1 MPTRQGSRRFLWWL
15 ALSTAALAI
24 GLAAIGVVFLRQAQS
39 IEATAR
45 LQTDSVTAMTFQFE
59 REFLRLRSE
68 IDQALLAGQQ
78 ADWDNVVLRYE
89 IFLSRAE
96 LLRNNPSTAK
106 LNARPEYVGFLPTL
120 DQWVRK
126 ADPILTDPEARR
138 GDVPALAKALH
149 EMGPDIQ
156 ALSFAANSV
165 ISDLIAHQ
173 VDAVRSQSRL
183 ILGLI
188 VAQMAGLAIAV
199 TALLMRQKRQV
210 QERVA
215 LEQLNRELEAAKTAA
230 ESANRGKSQ
239 FLANM
244 SHELRT
250 PFNGM
255 LGMMGMLEDSPLTP
269 QQRDHI
275 QTAKDSAQHLLTLL
289 NDILDMSALDAG
301 GLKIDTE
308 ATDMQRLLADVVT
321 LMRGQ
326 AERKGL
332 VLKTEGLENTPV
344 WVRLDPTRVKQVLF
358 NLLSNA
364 IKFTEK
370 GEVHLIARGVS
381 KATEVDW
388 TFEIRDTGI
397 GMDAGTLGQLF
408 QRFHQVDGAI
418 TRRFGGTGL
427 GLEIS
432 RSLARMMGGDLTA
445 QSVWGQGSTFT
456 FHLPTPPAPAPVS
469 GESATLVET
478 PLESATANRS
488 LSVLVAEDHPVNR
501 KFMGLLLEKLGHRV
515 TFAHDGVQALEQ
527 ARQHDFDIVLM
538 DIHMPEMDGLTSTQ
552 HIRALPH
559 PRARVPIVALTA
571 DVMNEAEAKAYAAGV
586 NEFLSKPVQRS
597 QLEAALR
604 RWTLTTPTPGAEAGT
619 PPSP

>member
-1 MPTRQGSRRFLWWL
+1 MAIRQGSRRFLLWL
-15 ALSTAALAI
+15 VLSTAVLAI

-39 IEATAR
+39 IETTAR

-59 REFLRLRSE
+59 REFLRLRGE
-68 IDQALLAGQQ
+68 IDQALLAGSQ
-78 ADWDNVVLRYE
+78 ANWDGVVLRYE

-106 LNARPEYVGFLPTL
+106 LNARPEYVGFMPTL
-120 DQWVRK
+120 DQWVRM
-126 ADPILTDPEARR
+126 ADPILTAPAERLA
-138 GDVPALAKALH
+138 DVPAVAKTLH
-149 EMGPDIQ
+149 DMGPDVQ

-165 ISDLIAHQ
+165 ISDLITRQ
-173 VDAVRSQSRL
+173 VEAVRSQSQL

-188 VAQMAGLAIAV
+188 VAQMAGLAVAV
-199 TALLMRQKRQV
+199 TALLVRQKRQL
-210 QERVA
+210 QERAA
-215 LEQLNRELEAAKTAA
+215 LEQLNRELEIAKTTA
-230 ESANRGKSQ
+230 ETANRGKSQ

-301 GLKIDTE
+301 GLKIDAE
-308 ATDMQRLLADVVT
+308 AIDMRRLLSDVET

-332 VLKTEGLENTPV
+332 LFKTAGVELAPT
-344 WVRLDPTRVKQVLF
+344 WVQADPTRVKQILF

-370 GEVHLIARGVS
+370 GEVHLDVGLKTQGDMVL
-381 KATEVDW
+381 W
-388 TFEIRDTGI
+388 TFVIRDTGI
-397 GMDAGTLGQLF
+397 GMSTDTMGQLF

-432 RSLARMMGGDLTA
+432 RSLARMMGGELEA
-445 QSVWGQGSTFT
+445 ESEWGHGSCFTFT
-456 FHLPTPPAPAPVS
+456 LPTQTASAPKHTEAPADNGA
-469 GESATLVET
+469 GETEQIPRA
-478 PLESATANRS
+478 
-488 LSVLVAEDHPVNR
+488 LSILVAEDHPVNR
-501 KFMGLLLEKLGHRV
+501 KFIGLLLEKLGHQV
-515 TFAHDGVQALEQ
+515 TFAHDGVQALEH
-527 ARQHDFDIVLM
+527 ASQHDFDIVLM

-552 HIRALPH
+552 RIRALPG
-559 PRARVPIVALTA
+559 PRAQVPIVALTA
-571 DVMNEAEAKAYAAGV
+571 DVMNEAESRAYAAGV

-604 RWTLTTPTPGAEAGT
+604 RWAFTTPNPSAGAGIPA
-619 PPSP
+619 SQ